1 MPADSHPLE
10 ARPTRK
16 RSAHKRIAEDRS
28 WGWVLAAIGV
38 HIYTASGFVLG
49 FLMMIAAIEGRTTL
63 VLWLFLVAMIIDG
76 TDGFL
81 ARKVRVSEAT
91 PWFDGALLD
100 NIVDYLTYAFAP
112 MVFLYI
118 GGYLPDGRAGMV
130 FACLPLLASSYQ
142 FCRSDAKTEDH
153 CFMGFPS
160 YWNVLA
166 FYVVVFDLAS
176 AITAGL
182 LVVFSILVFVPV
194 RYVYPSRTEN
204 LWHTN
209 MALTAGWLVA
219 YAVLVA
225 QLPDPNPIVVALSLA
240 YVAFY
245 AAESLVLT
253 MRHHRRW
260 PRLPTRLRPHPR
272 KVSA

>member
-1 MPADSHPLE
+1 MPSTEHP
-10 ARPTRK
+10 ARRTPV
-16 RSAHKRIAEDRS
+16 AAYRS
-28 WGWVLAAIGV
+28 WGWVLAAVGV
-38 HIYTASGFVLG
+38 HVYTASGFVLG
-49 FLMMIAAIEGRTTL
+49 FLMIAAAFEGRTAT
-63 VLWLFLVAMIIDG
+63 VLWLFLVAMVIDG

-100 NIVDYLTYAFAP
+100 NIVDYLTYTFAP
-112 MVFLYI
+112 MVFLWVL
-118 GGYLPDGRAGMV
+118 GYLPGGWAGLV
-130 FACLPLLASSYQ
+130 FASLPLLASSYQ

-153 CFMGFPS
+153 FFMGFPS

-166 FYVVVFDLAS
+166 FYVVVFDLPAGV
-176 AITAGL
+176 TAAL
-182 LVVFSILVFVPV
+182 LVVFSVLVFVPV
-194 RYVYPSRTEN
+194 RYVYPSRTEQ

-225 QLPDPNPIVVALSLA
+225 QLPDPNAVVVGLSLA

-245 AAESLVLT
+245 TAESLALT
-253 MRHHRRW
+253 WRHHRGSAQEASD
-260 PRLPTRLRPHPR
+260 TLRPEPGE
-272 KVSA
+272 VSA

>member
-1 MPADSHPLE
+1 MPSTDADESRVP
-10 ARPTRK
+10 RP
-16 RSAHKRIAEDRS
+16 EPS
-28 WGWVLAAIGV
+28 WSWVLAAVGV

-49 FLMMIAAIEGRTTL
+49 FLMITASFEGRISD
-63 VLWLFLVAMIIDG
+63 VLWLFLIAMFIDG

-81 ARKVRVSEAT
+81 ARKVRVKQAT

-112 MVFLYI
+112 MVLLWA
-118 GGYLPDGRAGMV
+118 GGYLPEGNAGLI
-130 FACLPLLASSYQ
+130 FASLPLMASSYQ
-142 FCRSDAKTEDH
+142 FCRSDAKTADH
-153 CFMGFPS
+153 FFMGFPS

-166 FYVVVFDLAS
+166 FYVVVFDVEAAL
-176 AITAGL
+176 TAAL
-182 LVVFSILVFVPV
+182 LVIFSVLVFVPV

-219 YAVLVA
+219 YAVIVW
-225 QLPDPNPIVVALSLA
+225 QLPDPNPIVVGLSLA

-245 AAESLVLT
+245 TAESLALT
-253 MRHHRRW
+253 LRHYRGV
-260 PRLPTRLRPHPR
+260 PAA
-272 KVSA
+272 S